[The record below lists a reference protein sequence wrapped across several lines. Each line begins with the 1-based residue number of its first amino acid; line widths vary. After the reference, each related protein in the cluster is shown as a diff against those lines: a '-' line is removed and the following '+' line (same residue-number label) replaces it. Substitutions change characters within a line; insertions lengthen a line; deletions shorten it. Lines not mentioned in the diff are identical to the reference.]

1 MESESCR
8 VCGGDGRIANS
19 FGGSEKT
26 CPSCRGSGRRSVEPL
41 FRDVTKT
48 KESHHLPTNRAARV
62 EKPIWPSSP
71 DGVLLATEV
80 RGSRLP
86 DDTKSRLIRE
96 IIEYEASHGH
106 CTKTFLRKVK
116 KELH

>member
-1 MESESCR
+1 MDSDLCR

-48 KESHHLPTNRAARV
+48 KEAHHLPTNRVIKV
-62 EKPIWPSSP
+62 EKPTWPSSA
-71 DGVLLATEV
+71 GGAVLAEEV
-80 RGSRLP
+80 RSSGLP
-86 DDTKSRLIRE
+86 DDTKTRLVRE
-96 IIEYEASHGH
+96 IIEYEETHGT
-106 CTKTFLRKVK
+106 CTKTFTRKIK
-116 KELH
+116 KQLK